1 MSKMEKILESKFWS
15 VASQF
20 LITSLI
26 FLGLVLLAW
35 GWDDLA
41 GYFSNTVRANY
52 AIVVCIQTIVN
63 SWMVYITPK
72 HTEQKQN
79 YGVARWHVYVFEA
92 ILVLSAFDDR
102 RNMLTWSD
110 NMPLRWM
117 GLVIYLSGWGLAL
130 WTNATWINHLRQQGE
145 FACENPVL
153 MFEGPYKWIRFPSL
167 LYLTIYGL
175 GIALLFRSWMG
186 LALMLPMIWGV
197 VNRINGLEKIYA
209 VRYKK
214 VWSLRRHTSK
224 RLIPYLY

>member
-1 MSKMEKILESKFWS
+1 MERILESKLWS

-20 LITSLI
+20 IITSLI

-41 GYFSNTVRANY
+41 GFFSNPIRLSY
-52 AIVVCIQTIVN
+52 AIIVGVQTIVN

-72 HTEQKQN
+72 HTEQGQ
-79 YGVARWHVYVFEA
+79 YYDVPRWHLYVFEA
-92 ILVLSAFDDR
+92 ILVLAAFDDR
-102 RNMLTWSD
+102 RNMLTW
-110 NMPLRWM
+110 NENTPLRWL
-117 GLVIYLSGWGLAL
+117 GLVIYLSGWCLAL
-130 WTNATWINHLRQQGE
+130 WTNATWINHLRRQGE

-167 LYLTIYGL
+167 LYLAIYSL
-175 GIALLFRSWMG
+175 GIAMLFRSWMG
-186 LALMLPMIWGV
+186 LALMLPMIWGI

-224 RLIPYLY
+224 RLIPRVF